1 MDICEDKVRKSLVNL
16 NATVKSSE
24 ISKLLKEKVNFNF
37 TTHMAGK

>member
-1 MDICEDKVRKSLVNL
+1 MDISEDKLRQSLVNL

-24 ISKLLKEKVNFNF
+24 IGRLLKEKVNFNF